1 MADAQSFGFLTA
13 AEYAAQTYGRQLTI
27 LPLSRELH
35 SLLGPT
41 DAFFCKIGAMLCV
54 GDACVV
60 SFVPTVAA
68 SGLGGA
74 DRRRAHAKSAS
85 RRSSLRVGQNAK
97 MSSEVLMAESTR
109 EPK

>member
-13 AEYAAQTYGRQLTI
+13 AEYAARRTDVSSPP
-27 LPLSRELH
+27 LPLSRERH
-35 SLLGPT
+35 SLRGPT
-41 DAFFCKIGAMLCV
+41 DVFFCKIGAMLCV
-54 GDACVV
+54 GDACAV
-60 SFVPTVAA
+60 SFVATVAA
-68 SGLGGA
+68 SGLVGA

-97 MSSEVLMAESTR
+97 TSREVLMAESTR